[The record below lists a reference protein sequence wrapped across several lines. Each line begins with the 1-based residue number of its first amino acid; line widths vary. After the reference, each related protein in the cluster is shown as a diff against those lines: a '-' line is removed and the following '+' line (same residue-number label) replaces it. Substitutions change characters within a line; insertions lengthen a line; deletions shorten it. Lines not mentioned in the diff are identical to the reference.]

1 MSSLTDAQI
10 DSIWNATVKA
20 EGCQWLGGQDH
31 ICGGKPVAG
40 KWYCTEHYS
49 RMYIKGSALAGKRK
63 AKQLEAELRE
73 AELTRLVEEQ
83 VGDDMD
89 EIKEDIYVG

>member
-1 MSSLTDAQI
+1 
-10 DSIWNATVKA
+10 
-20 EGCQWLGGQDH
+20 
-31 ICGGKPVAG
+31 
-40 KWYCTEHYS
+40 
-49 RMYIKGSALAGKRK
+49 MYIKGSALAGKRK

-83 VGDDMD
+83 VGDDMN